1 MLGIELDGITH
12 HEDTVIAKDKIKEQ
26 LMNDLGITV
35 LRFRDEEIYYHID
48 SVLRDIEKF
57 IDDFEK
63 K

>member
-1 MLGIELDGITH
+1 
-12 HEDTVIAKDKIKEQ
+12 
-26 LMNDLGITV
+26 MNDLGITV

-63 K
+63 KQQVFCKSVGTRL